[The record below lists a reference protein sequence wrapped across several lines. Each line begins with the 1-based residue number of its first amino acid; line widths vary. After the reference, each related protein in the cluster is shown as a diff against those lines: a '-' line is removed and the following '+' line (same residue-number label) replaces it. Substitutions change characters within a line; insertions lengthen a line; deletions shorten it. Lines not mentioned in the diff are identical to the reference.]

1 MLGFP
6 CGSDGKECACNVGDL
21 GWFLGSRRTPG
32 KGMATQSSILAWKI
46 QWTEEPGRLQF
57 MGLQRVGDNWATN
70 TEQQQICHNN
80 ISTHKNHFTPSY
92 YQSVT
97 NIYWHGRKSWD
108 DKIIWTIVINF
119 LIILKSDLFSNI
131 HIRL

>member
-1 MLGFP
+1 MGQEEPL
-6 CGSDGKECACNVGDL
+6 E
-21 GWFLGSRRTPG
+21 
-32 KGMATQSSILAWKI
+32 KGMTTHSSILAWRI
-46 QWTEEPGRLQF
+46 PWTEEPGELQSV
-57 MGLQRVGDNWATN
+57 GLQRVGHNRATN

-80 ISTHKNHFTPSY
+80 ISTHKNHFIPSY

-97 NIYWHGRKSWD
+97 NIYWHDRKSCD
-108 DKIIWTIVINF
+108 DKIIWTIVINL